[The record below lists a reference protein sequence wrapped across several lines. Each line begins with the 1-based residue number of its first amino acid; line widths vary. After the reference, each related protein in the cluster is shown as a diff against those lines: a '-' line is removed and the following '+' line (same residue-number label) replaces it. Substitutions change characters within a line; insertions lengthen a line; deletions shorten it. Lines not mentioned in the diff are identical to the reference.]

1 MTGEAERTGATEG
14 GRLDGGVALIL
25 GLTTAGDP
33 GPRSI
38 RLSSVASF
46 RTWEYNHDPKKL
58 QIYYKHFKERSLA
71 V

>member
-1 MTGEAERTGATEG
+1 MTGEAERTGATDG

-46 RTWEYNHDPKKL
+46 NTCGYATPFHRHTVITDNSV
-58 QIYYKHFKERSLA
+58 FT
-71 V
+71 